1 MDYEK
6 YRKSSLITAV
16 FTAFMT
22 TFVASALN
30 LSIPNIE
37 SDFSTNAVTVGW
49 IVTIYTVSAAIFSV
63 PFGKLADV
71 IGKRKVLIGGVFVFM
86 LTSVICAFSTSIQA
100 MIIIRFFQGIGA
112 ACIFAT
118 NNAILISVYPGN
130 RRGAVIGMSVSATYI
145 GLSAGPVIGGF
156 LNSSL
161 GWRAIFWVACI
172 LSLISLYF
180 TVTGTPADEGLKE
193 RQKTDMVGNIL
204 YVLMVSAFLFGFSN
218 IGTGFSGKLLTLLG
232 AVLLIVF
239 GRYELKAVN
248 PVVKISMFTGDA
260 VFTLS
265 NIAALLNY
273 AATFAVTYLVSIYLQ
288 LIVGFPSQKAGLVLI
303 IMPLIQALITPKT
316 GKLSDTVPPYK
327 LASAGMACCAL
338 GLGLFAS
345 LGKETGVVFVV
356 VALMVMGTGFG
367 LFSSPNTNAI
377 MSRADKSDYAVANSI
392 VSTMR
397 TIGQSFS
404 MALVNIIV
412 SFKLG
417 DSALSQVSGD
427 NLISTI
433 RTCFIVFLFLC
444 IVGTLISL
452 KRGEKRH
459 RV

>member
-218 IGTGFSGKLLTLLG
+218 IGTCFSGKLLTLLG
-232 AVLLIVF
+232 VVLLIVF

-288 LIVGFPSQKAGLVLI
+288 LIVGFPSQKAGLILI

-417 DSALSQVSGD
+417 DSALSQASGD